1 MRAVVQRVS
10 RAQVSVGGAVVGKI
24 ERGLMV
30 LLGVAQA
37 DSDADLEWLV
47 AKVLGLRVFP
57 DAEGKMNLDLAQ
69 AGGALLVVSQ
79 FTLLGDVRKGNR
91 PAFTAAKEPVEA
103 ERLYE
108 KFCARAREL
117 GARVET
123 GKFRA
128 EMQVELVNDGPVT
141 LLLDSTRLF

>member
-10 RAQVSVGGAVVGKI
+10 RAQVTVEGQVVGKI
-24 ERGLMV
+24 DRGLLV

-37 DSDADLEWLV
+37 DTEQDLEWLV
-47 AKVLGLRVFP
+47 AKVLALRVFTD
-57 DAEGKMNLDLAQ
+57 DAGKMNLDLSQ
-69 AGGALLVVSQ
+69 VGGALLVVSQ

-108 KFCARAREL
+108 RFCARAAEL
-117 GARVET
+117 GAKVEK
-123 GKFRA
+123 GVFRA
-128 EMQVELVNDGPVT
+128 DMQVELVNDGPVT
-141 LLLDSTRLF
+141 ILLEK